1 MRRLRMCTLRLVTAI
16 AMALMLIPSM
26 GAQAAPAKQ
35 SPIPARA
42 IFDARWYADQYPD
55 VKAHYGYNQ
64 RALYQHF
71 LRNGMKEGRVSSPI
85 FDVKAYRAANPDLE
99 AAFGDDWSQYYLHYR
114 TFGVFENA
122 NGQRS
127 SAGILFNPVAYA
139 AAYPDVAKVLG
150 NNWSAIINHFYQYGI
165 KEGRTAGAAA
175 GFSISA
181 DGTVTVNAA
190 LVGGGESSG
199 GSSGH
204 SSSKKG
210 SGGSSKPSDPGVV
223 APNPP
228 TGDDNRPSDPGTEK
242 PGTTDPSKPGTTDPS
257 KPGTTDPSKPGQHV
271 HDWSNKD
278 GVCATCGESCK
289 EDHDA
294 LKATGGTCSVC
305 GKVIAKEEQPAPV
318 HPEGYEH
325 TKADFENDDHV
336 CGVCGMTLAEFQAAC
351 TEYGANHENLD
362 EKHTCEVCGAHGT
375 KAHQHDWSKKNGIC
389 ADNLCN
395 EPCPEDHA
403 KVDLGKECRVCGAL
417 GTKEV
422 HDRDSQHTKD
432 DFNADES
439 CKHGCDLILSEFQA
453 ACTEYGV
460 DHEELDKLLECEVC
474 GANGTKAHEH
484 DWSNKDGVCA
494 TLGCDYECENVPHDE
509 IDEKLTCG
517 ICHAQGKKTHE
528 HNWKD
533 GVCAMPECGEECAH
547 TRADFTGDPGREAC
561 RTCQMPLGKFQEEC
575 TQYGEGHKDLA
586 ESETCEIC
594 GAQGVKGEEP
604 CQHENKKYES
614 NNDGT
619 HNQVCGN
626 TECNAVIVE
635 NEACDESG
643 AENACSKCGYKA
655 VVEECQHDSKKWV
668 SNNDGTHNQVCGNT
682 ECNAVIVENEACD
695 ESGAENACSKC
706 GYKAVAPN
714 DEDLTS
720 KGGGDNSE
728 PTNGTQSAPEV
739 QAATFSAP
747 VPVVVE
753 NSGEETVIEETKT
766 DDLQENADGGENT
779 EKGEQQA
786 PEDSDEAAD
795 ESGEAGA
802 TADAA

>member
-35 SPIPARA
+35 SSIPARA

-139 AAYPDVAKVLG
+139 ASYPDVAKVFG

-403 KVDLGKECRVCGAL
+403 KVDLGKECRVCGAP

-422 HDRDSQHTKD
+422 HDRGSQHTKD

-439 CKHGCDLILSEFQA
+439 CKHGCDLTLSEFQA
-453 ACTEYGV
+453 ACTGYGV
-460 DHEELDKLLECEVC
+460 DHEELDDLLECEVC

-484 DWSNKDGVCA
+484 DWTN
-494 TLGCDYECENVPHDE
+494 E
-509 IDEKLTCG
+509 
-517 ICHAQGKKTHE
+517 
-528 HNWKD
+528 D
-533 GVCAMPECGEECAH
+533 GVCAMPECGEKCAH
-547 TRADFTGDPGREAC
+547 TKADFTGDPGREAC
-561 RTCQMPLGKFQEEC
+561 GTCQMPLGKFQEEC

-594 GAQGVKGEEP
+594 GAQGAKGEEP
-604 CQHENKKYES
+604 CQHENKKYE
-614 NNDGT
+614 
-619 HNQVCGN
+619 
-626 TECNAVIVE
+626 
-635 NEACDESG
+635 
-643 AENACSKCGYKA
+643 
-655 VVEECQHDSKKWV
+655 

>member
-1 MRRLRMCTLRLVTAI
+1 MQHLWVV
-16 AMALMLIPSM
+16 
-26 GAQAAPAKQ
+26 
-35 SPIPARA
+35 AR
-42 IFDARWYADQYPD
+42 
-55 VKAHYGYNQ
+55 
-64 RALYQHF
+64 
-71 LRNGMKEGRVSSPI
+71 
-85 FDVKAYRAANPDLE
+85 
-99 AAFGDDWSQYYLHYR
+99 
-114 TFGVFENA
+114 
-122 NGQRS
+122 
-127 SAGILFNPVAYA
+127 
-139 AAYPDVAKVLG
+139 
-150 NNWSAIINHFYQYGI
+150 
-165 KEGRTAGAAA
+165 
-175 GFSISA
+175 
-181 DGTVTVNAA
+181 
-190 LVGGGESSG
+190 

-494 TLGCDYECENVPHDE
+494 TLGCDYECENMPHDE

-655 VVEECQHDSKKWV
+655 V
-668 SNNDGTHNQVCGNT
+668 
-682 ECNAVIVENEACD
+682 
-695 ESGAENACSKC
+695 
-706 GYKAVAPN
+706 APN